1 MDYNPFLFVDVAH
14 PTWLL
19 YVSLLILAVF
29 FRFSRLLSVRNLD
42 LLLVLLVSTA
52 LVVTASAQHG
62 AAESGEPLA
71 KAENP
76 VFAWSLVVLLALSV
90 LLIVRLIFDESLTR
104 RPRLEQNLNQAGL
117 TFLCAPAFGI
127 LMISVFV
134 VEPPGGNVAAVKSGR
149 ALLQRQ
155 VIQESETDVD
165 QERPA
170 PTETLLAAAATTV
183 AELPARIDAESV
195 DADSRSG
202 PVEQSIARVL
212 VVAAH
217 TVVILGLVYIG
228 RNHFNSLQLG
238 ISMSCL
244 YLLLPCTAFKVHE
257 LSHVLPAACLTWA
270 FACYRRPAVAGLL
283 LGLACGTLFFAVFL
297 LPLWA
302 VFYGRRGS
310 IRFGV
315 SLGAVAAIVLF
326 SVAMTSSDTNSF
338 LNNLVQTAN
347 WTVYRLFSD
356 TLPASVNGIGEIFL
370 RITLSSVFFLMLTA
384 MTVIPTKRNL
394 ENLLA
399 NSTALVVAAQL
410 WYPEDVGTYVL
421 WYLPLLLLVM
431 FRPRLDRFTPPE
443 IQNGRTASR
452 PKPAAVTSG
461 AGGSLSRVTLHH

>member
-1 MDYNPFLFVDVAH
+1 MEYDPFLFVDVAH

-19 YVSLLILAVF
+19 YVALLILAVF

-42 LLLVLLVSTA
+42 LLLILLVSTA
-52 LVVTASAQHG
+52 LVVTASSQHAVTEFGGDIAQQ
-62 AAESGEPLA
+62 
-71 KAENP
+71 ENP
-76 VFAWSLVVLLALSV
+76 VYAWSSVVLLALSV
-90 LLIVRLIFDESLTR
+90 LLIFRLIFDEGLTR
-104 RPRLEQNLNQAGL
+104 RPRLEQNLNHAGL
-117 TFLCAPAFGI
+117 AFLCVPAFAI
-127 LMISVFV
+127 LMTSVFV
-134 VEPPGGNVAAVKSGR
+134 VEPPGGNVAAVESGK

-155 VIQESETDVD
+155 AIKDSTATDD
-165 QERPA
+165 QEHPA
-170 PTETLLAAAATTV
+170 PTETLLAAGATTV
-183 AELPARIDAESV
+183 AELSGGIDATAV
-195 DADSRSG
+195 NADSRST
-202 PVEQSIARVL
+202 PIEQTIARSL
-212 VVAAH
+212 VVVAH
-217 TVVILGLVYIG
+217 TLVILGLVYIG

-270 FACYRRPAVAGLL
+270 FACYRRPAVAGVL

-310 IRFGV
+310 IRFGM
-315 SLGAVAAIVLF
+315 SLGIVAAIVLF
-326 SVAMTSSDTNSF
+326 TVAMTSSDTDSF
-338 LNNLVQTAN
+338 LNRLVQTAN

-356 TLPASVNGIGEIFL
+356 TPPGSGNGIGEIFL

-384 MTVIPTKRNL
+384 MIVIPRKRNL

-443 IQNGRTASR
+443 IQNGNFTTR
-452 PKPAAVTSG
+452 PKPATVQT
-461 AGGSLSRVTLHH
+461 GGSGPLSRVTLHH